1 MFLEDEYILM
11 FIIFIDVKIKVIKFN
26 VLNQSIYKL
35 VKIYNNIKIKI
46 EHNIKINDK
55 LNLIY

>member
-1 MFLEDEYILM
+1 MFLENEYILM

>member
-1 MFLEDEYILM
+1 M
-11 FIIFIDVKIKVIKFN
+11 FIIFIDSEINIIKFI

-46 EHNIKINDK
+46 EYNIKRNDK
-55 LNLIY
+55 

>member
-1 MFLEDEYILM
+1 MFLKDEYILM

-35 VKIYNNIKIKI
+35 VKVYNNIKIKI